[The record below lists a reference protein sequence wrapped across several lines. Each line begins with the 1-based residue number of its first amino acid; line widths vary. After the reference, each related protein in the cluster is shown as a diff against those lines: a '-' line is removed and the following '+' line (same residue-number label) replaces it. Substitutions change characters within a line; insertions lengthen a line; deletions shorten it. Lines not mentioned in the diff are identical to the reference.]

1 MKYTVKKI
9 RENEYLMNI
18 TEGAIMLAD
27 AYKLAKNVAAEYK
40 AITLIVT
47 QNGVA
52 LCTYFP
58 KLKAFQIA

>member
-1 MKYTVKKI
+1 
-9 RENEYLMNI
+9 
-18 TEGAIMLAD
+18 MLAD